1 MSNKTFEEQ
10 QQKAVDGAGVLMEFC
25 KDAFDEPIDA
35 LFAMVVAIAAI
46 SKGIDMNLTDLFEGI
61 TLASDS
67 MEKESVQ

>member
-1 MSNKTFEEQ
+1 
-10 QQKAVDGAGVLMEFC
+10 MEFC

-46 SKGIDMNLTDLFEGI
+46 SKGIDMNLNDLFEGI

-67 MEKESVQ
+67 MEKQGVQ